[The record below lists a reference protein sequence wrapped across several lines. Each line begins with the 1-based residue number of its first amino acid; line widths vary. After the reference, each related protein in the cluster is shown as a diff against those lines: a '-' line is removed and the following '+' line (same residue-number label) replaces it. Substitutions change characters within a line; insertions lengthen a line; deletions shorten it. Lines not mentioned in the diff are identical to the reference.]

1 MSLMMQPDVAA
12 TKIQAAFRGYSTRKQ
27 LAQEQEAA
35 VKIQSAYRGYST
47 RKQLKEQEQA
57 AVKIQSAFRRYSTKK
72 TMDQV
77 KDEFNQLSSTI
88 DQPKESADLLN
99 AKKEYLT
106 SQLQFVEQKY
116 MNKLQETT
124 KA

>member
-1 MSLMMQPDVAA
+1 MQPDVAA

-27 LAQEQEAA
+27 LAKQEEAA
-35 VKIQSAYRGYST
+35 VKIQSAFRGYTT
-47 RKQLKEQEQA
+47 RKELKQQEDA

-72 TMDQV
+72 AMDQV
-77 KDEFNQLSSTI
+77 KDDFNHLSATI

-99 AKKEYLT
+99 TKKEYLA
-106 SQLQFVEQKY
+106 SQLQYVEQKY
-116 MNKLQETT
+116 MNKLQEST